1 MHFRD
6 LAIQNNKNEISC
18 VIERPFSFAKTEPFL
33 EGVRSLKFCKDSRP
47 FYPKPPSTSSHG
59 RRKFLQLVTLI
70 T

>member
-33 EGVRSLKFCKDSRP
+33 EGVGHQSSARTAVLSTRSHRP
-47 FYPKPPSTSSHG
+47 PPPMVAGSSCSLLH
-59 RRKFLQLVTLI
+59 
-70 T
+70 